1 MKKFKFTI
9 EGTSYDVNIENIDSS
24 HAQVSVNGKLYE
36 VELEKEIKTT
46 KTPTIVRPE
55 APPSTDSTPSTIK
68 THGPSE
74 HKGTGLVKSPLP
86 GIIREV
92 LMNEGQP
99 VKIGDALLV
108 LEAMKMENNII
119 SDKEGVI
126 TEIKVKT
133 GDSVLEGDVLVVI
146 N

>member
-9 EGTSYDVNIENIDSS
+9 GGNNYDVNIENIDSS
-24 HAQVSVNGKLYE
+24 YAQVNVNGKVYE

-55 APPSTDSTPSTIK
+55 TPPSTDSTPSTIK

-86 GIIREV
+86 CIIREV
-92 LMNEGQP
+92 IMKKGQM
-99 VKIGDALLV
+99 VKIGDTLLV

-119 SDKEGVI
+119 SDKEGMI
-126 TEIKVKT
+126 TEIKVAT